1 MVFDIFDFLYF
12 LIGVY
17 LFILYI
23 FMNIKNNF
31 IIMIISIY
39 IEMDG
44 LLLEIIFMILFIN
57 YKMF

>member
-1 MVFDIFDFLYF
+1 MVFDIFDF

-31 IIMIISIY
+31 IIIIISIY

>member
-31 IIMIISIY
+31 INMIISIY

>member
-1 MVFDIFDFLYF
+1 
-12 LIGVY
+12 
-17 LFILYI
+17 
-23 FMNIKNNF
+23 MNIKNNF
-31 IIMIISIY
+31 IIIIISIY